1 MPPTRS
7 TTNKTPSKTPSKTL
21 GKTPRNAASSS
32 KVTLDGPTLTG
43 SVNIPPAEVPE
54 TLTPGYSFQPRDKGA
69 GLSEEERAKLIH
81 ELVGFDPRSLCKDI
95 TESARSEVYSTLD
108 AIEAWAKQICGNNP
122 KMEMELATASLGNL
136 ISATYQ
142 SVLSS
147 ELLLVIFFFGLV
159 ALETL
164 LESHVDKAFDKF
176 TAWVLRNAFEFSPEL
191 DPVLPWQ
198 KGLDFARGEYVA
210 ALPNGQQALDD
221 SLESVR
227 TQVEQRR
234 LLAQKLDEAE
244 RALDRRVEIA
254 KQRRAEVGFVQE
266 IIESAGMSTLSQP
279 STQLLPTIKALH
291 DSLQPLEPIS
301 LSGSTSAAFIPP
313 PGTFTSTGT
322 GTDNAKH
329 TKAWE
334 MGRAAYLNWALNKI
348 VRAPAGAARQPG
360 TGTLTEEGNNDQ
372 ARSGIAAGAGSA
384 KLEIDRLEGIEKG
397 IEGVVDDKEG
407 IERAMGNV

>member
-122 KMEMELATASLGNL
+122 KMEMELAT
-136 ISATYQ
+136 
-142 SVLSS
+142 
-147 ELLLVIFFFGLV
+147 GLV

-266 IIESAGMSTLSQP
+266 IFESAGMSTPSQP

-384 KLEIDRLEGIEKG
+384 KLENDRLEGIEKG